1 MKLTPS
7 TLAAWMFP
15 AATMI
20 ASSGALAQQ
29 LQLPPLALAI
39 TGQAS
44 SVVLTPATAYLVGAS
59 PLVWN
64 TILGAFGP
72 TVKPYS
78 EGLRMLTIKQA
89 VRLRPVPLAPTPPA
103 EVFANSYTQ
112 AISFGDSMS
121 DTGNLAD
128 SLEHHGGRAMPA
140 APSKRGRFSDG
151 VVVIEAMTNALNI
164 PLVNYAFA
172 GARSGTNNLMPV
184 YGMQQG
190 MLKQIQD
197 FLDNQPSPQTPVD
210 GHALYV
216 LWTGPDDYY
225 ADGNIFNKLTTYQI
239 AKHINEGMT
248 KLYVRGA
255 RHFFVPQMPDLSITP
270 SAHDHNKTLSNYLV
284 NAKARSAEFA
294 TVLTST
300 LKAFAKKYPHAR
312 VHTFETYT
320 YSQVRMVQAAAEG
333 NNVTEPCYTPVFPGV
348 PGPVCANPD
357 KYLFWDTN
365 HPTAAGSTVIGTDFA
380 KALVNNPPLPSR

>member
-1 MKLTPS
+1 
-7 TLAAWMFP
+7 MFP
-15 AATMI
+15 AATLM
-20 ASSGALAQQ
+20 ASNGALAQ
-29 LQLPPLALAI
+29 QLPPLALAL

-44 SVVLTPATAYLVGAS
+44 SVVLTPETAYLVGAS

-72 TVKPYS
+72 VVKPYS

-89 VRLRPVPLAPTPPA
+89 IRLRPVPLAPTPPA
-103 EVFANSYTQ
+103 ETFANSYTQ

-128 SLEHHGGRAMPA
+128 SLEHFGGRAMPD

-172 GARSGTNNLMPV
+172 GARSGNNNLMPV

-197 FLDNQPSPQTPVD
+197 LLDNQPSTKTQLD
-210 GHALYV
+210 ANALYV

-239 AKHINEGMT
+239 ANNINDGMT
-248 KLYVRGA
+248 RLYKRGA

-294 TVLTST
+294 SVLTTT
-300 LKAFAKKYPHAR
+300 LKAFAKKYPQAQVR
-312 VHTFETYT
+312 TFETYT

-333 NNVTEPCYTPVFPGV
+333 NNVTEPCYNPVFPGV
-348 PGPVCANPD
+348 PGPVCAQPD
-357 KYLFWDTN
+357 KYLFWDAN

-380 KALVNNPPLPSR
+380 KAVVTSAPLPSR

>member
-1 MKLTPS
+1 MKLKTS
-7 TLAAWMFP
+7 TLAACAFP
-15 AATMI
+15 AMTLM
-20 ASSGALAQQ
+20 ASTCALAQV
-29 LQLPPLALAI
+29 PALALAL

-44 SVVLTPATAYLVGAS
+44 SVVLTPATAYTIGAS

-64 TILGAFGP
+64 SILGLFGP
-72 TVKPYS
+72 EVKPYS

-89 VRLRPVPLAPTPPA
+89 IRLRPVPNAPTPPA
-103 EVFANSYTQ
+103 KVFANSYTQ

-128 SLEHHGGRAMPA
+128 SLEHFGGRAMPD
-140 APSKRGRFSDG
+140 APSKRGRFSNG
-151 VVVIEAMTNALNI
+151 VVVVEAMANAMNL

-172 GARSGTNNLMPV
+172 GARSGTDNLMPV

-197 FLDNQPSPQTPVD
+197 FLDNQPSTSTPVD
-210 GHALYV
+210 ANALYV

-239 AKHINEGMT
+239 ANNVNQGMV
-248 KLYVRGA
+248 KLYKRGA

-270 SAHDHNKTLSNYLV
+270 SAHEHNKTLSNYLV

-300 LKAFAKKYPHAR
+300 LKTFAKQYPQAD
-312 VHTFETYT
+312 VHTFGTYT

-333 NNVTEPCYTPVFPGV
+333 NNVTEACYTPVFPGV
-348 PGPVCANPD
+348 PGPVCAEPD
-357 KYLFWDTN
+357 KYLFWDAN

-380 KALVNNPPLPSR
+380 KSVVSDAPLPSR